1 MPRPG
6 SDAVLLVNGFPSL
19 YARRLVEHA
28 LAEEPRAFVYLIVPA
43 DKSDEAEEAI
53 EELGAARAR
62 VAVLEGDPCAMDLG
76 LSGAEFRQ
84 LSREVDLIHHAV
96 HASWVGIEKETAT
109 RLNRTSAAEIL
120 ELGRAAGS
128 LERLVFHSTTAVA
141 GDRTGIV
148 YEDDLD
154 HHQSFRDASE
164 ETRMQAE
171 AMARRAMRDVPISVV
186 RAASV
191 VGASAPS
198 DRLDHLHL
206 LALLVLATPAEL
218 SLPLPKRGDTPIHT
232 VPMSYVARASHAI
245 GRARGTHGRTYHL
258 VDPHPLSARRFFEV
272 LARSARRP
280 SLGSIPSSVAGTL
293 LRTPG
298 IERFARNPVAFVEQL
313 ASAVRF
319 DARGTFGALGGT
331 GIECPPFETYVE
343 LLVAEVEQHV
353 RARRMRRES
362 TRPLP
367 EEPEVDDPLS

>member
-28 LAEEPRAFVYLIVPA
+28 LSEEPRAFVYLVVPA
-43 DKSDEAEEAI
+43 DRNDQAEEAL
-53 EELGAARAR
+53 EVLGPARAR

-84 LSREVDLIHHAV
+84 LSREVDLIHHAL
-96 HASWVGIEKETAT
+96 HASWAGIPKATAV
-109 RLNRTSAAEIL
+109 RVNRTSTAEIL
-120 ELGRAAGS
+120 ELSRAAGS

-148 YEDDLD
+148 YEGDLD
-154 HHQSFRDASE
+154 SGQSFRDASE

-171 AMARRAMRDVPISVV
+171 AMVRRAMREVPITVV

-191 VGASAPS
+191 VGASSPE
-198 DRLDHLHL
+198 DRLDNLHL

-218 SLPLPKRGDTPIHT
+218 SLPLPNRGDTPIHA
-232 VPMSYVARASHAI
+232 VPMTYVARASHAL
-245 GRARGTHGRTYHL
+245 GRAHGTHGRTYHL
-258 VDPHPLSARRFFEV
+258 VDPHPLSARRFFELV
-272 LARSARRP
+272 ARTARRA
-280 SLGSIPSSVAGTL
+280 SRGSIPSSVAGTI

-319 DARGTFGALGGT
+319 DARGTDSALAGT